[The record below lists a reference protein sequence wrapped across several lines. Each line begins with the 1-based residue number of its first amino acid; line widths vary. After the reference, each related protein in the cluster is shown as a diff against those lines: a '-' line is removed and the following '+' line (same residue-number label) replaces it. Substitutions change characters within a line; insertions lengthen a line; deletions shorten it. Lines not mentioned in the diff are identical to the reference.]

1 MDNFEHSSI
10 MGCPKQGNFSAY
22 VPLSQFGSFPE
33 VKNVYQTDCKI
44 LKFLKIINIQLDVMC
59 AIHFAFLIAA
69 KENGKHCCE
78 FLFYKHR
85 ILVP

>member
-44 LKFLKIINIQLDVMC
+44 LKFLNIQLDVC
-59 AIHFAFLIAA
+59 NPFRIPHSCQ
-69 KENGKHCCE
+69 GKWKT
-78 FLFYKHR
+78 L
-85 ILVP
+85 L